1 MHALCQQG
9 MFWKAGH
16 TSLHTLP
23 LMLLLFTI
31 SRSSGVKPTLTRVDV
46 TWMSL
51 ELPMRDHE
59 LEVSCEFGNKLSA
72 QGNNTCSMEFAKL
85 RRRCIVALCLVTVAG
100 YAQHSTLGL
109 NQILAWKN
117 MGKTAISYLMPS
129 HAISCRLNTYR
140 AQAFPTCMTGRQSAS
155 SIHARCSPSTYPS
168 CRQTRS
174 ESVRQ
179 QPASAVFLSCR

>member
-31 SRSSGVKPTLTRVDV
+31 SRSSGVKQPWQDV
-46 TWMSL
+46 TWMPL

-59 LEVSCEFGNKLSA
+59 LEVFCEYGNKLSA

-85 RRRCIVALCLVTVAG
+85 RRRCIVALCLVCIILEARQETCLKRKCIIPERLCHYRSSNVLLVAP
-100 YAQHSTLGL
+100 AHHSMVVAYTPAKRFCGTRDFAKNDLSFR
-109 NQILAWKN
+109 ILRVMWQSQLAKV
-117 MGKTAISYLMPS
+117 
-129 HAISCRLNTYR
+129 CRHRKKLR
-140 AQAFPTCMTGRQSAS
+140 
-155 SIHARCSPSTYPS
+155 
-168 CRQTRS
+168 
-174 ESVRQ
+174 
-179 QPASAVFLSCR
+179 